1 MLSKHTKSH
10 PVSII
15 QTIPLSPEEHFSPGR
30 AMWQAAAQSTLQL
43 MAEGRLWLDWSTGT
57 LTIHSKID
65 INTYANAFGRCE
77 NQTAHFQFY
86 HVTLDFLFLP
96 RWLRYLS
103 CASWELFG
111 LSLHRLTVLSLEH
124 IYNWHNHT
132 VQTDEFVHVG
142 QCSTLL
148 ELWPGPWN
156 GIAKCC
162 IPARILSGG
171 GPFTD
176 PIIRHTDGLRH
187 LGYAGQTVRTDL
199 GSVTCM
205 KSSVPGFRNLQSWHV
220 PKILLQ
226 QPPCSRHRYKH
237 LVSLAQSFWS
247 LNYLYYIMCSQVP
260 RESRKIKGK
269 WVLLGQPY

>member
-142 QCSTLL
+142 QCSTLS

-176 PIIRHTDGLRH
+176 PIIRHMMGCVTWVTR
-187 LGYAGQTVRTDL
+187 VRQWEQI
-199 GSVTCM
+199 SVQWHAWSLQSRVLEIFSPDMFPRSCCSNLPVLATGTST
-205 KSSVPGFRNLQSWHV
+205 SSVW
-220 PKILLQ
+220 
-226 QPPCSRHRYKH
+226 
-237 LVSLAQSFWS
+237 
-247 LNYLYYIMCSQVP
+247 LNHSGPLITC
-260 RESRKIKGK
+260 II
-269 WVLLGQPY
+269 